1 MNDEIYSDGG
11 FEDISS
17 STVPRTKSS
26 LKAVTENYGN
36 GVFKHLDKIIKA
48 ISFIVALMI
57 LLVFAAVAAVLIML
71 DKIFA
76 VVAVGVFIVG
86 IVLSIIILFLIYAV
100 GHLISQNN
108 EIIRSLYNQKAPLC
122 KGRWMM

>member
-1 MNDEIYSDGG
+1 MADNNEDFM

-17 STVPRTKSS
+17 SSLPKTKSS
-26 LKAVTENYGN
+26 LKAVSQNYGN

-48 ISFIVALMI
+48 ISFIVSIGI
-57 LLVFAAVAAVLIML
+57 LLMFAAVAAVLVML

-76 VVAVGVFIVG
+76 VVAVAVLIVG
-86 IVLSIIILFLIYAV
+86 IILSLVVLFLIYAV

-108 EIIRSLYNQKAPLC
+108 EIIKRL
-122 KGRWMM
+122 

>member
-1 MNDEIYSDGG
+1 MADNNEDFM

-17 STVPRTKSS
+17 SSLPKTKSS
-26 LKAVTENYGN
+26 LKAVSQNYGN

-48 ISFIVALMI
+48 ISFIVSLGI
-57 LLVFAAVAAVLIML
+57 LLMFAAVAAVLVML

-76 VVAVGVFIVG
+76 VVAVAVFIVG
-86 IVLSIIILFLIYAV
+86 IILSLMVLFLIYAV

-108 EIIRSLYNQKAPLC
+108 EILKRL
-122 KGRWMM
+122 

>member
-48 ISFIVALMI
+48 ISFYSGAYDT
-57 LLVFAAVAAVLIML
+57 FGFCCGCRRAY
-71 DKIFA
+71 
-76 VVAVGVFIVG
+76 
-86 IVLSIIILFLIYAV
+86 YA
-100 GHLISQNN
+100 
-108 EIIRSLYNQKAPLC
+108 R
-122 KGRWMM
+122 

>member
-1 MNDEIYSDGG
+1 MADNNEDLM

-17 STVPRTKSS
+17 SSLPKTKSS
-26 LKAVTENYGN
+26 LKAVSQNYGN

-48 ISFIVALMI
+48 ISFIVSIGILMM
-57 LLVFAAVAAVLIML
+57 FAAVAAVLVML

-76 VVAVGVFIVG
+76 VVAVAVFIVG
-86 IVLSIIILFLIYAV
+86 IILSLMVLFLIYAV

-108 EIIRSLYNQKAPLC
+108 EIIKRL
-122 KGRWMM
+122 

>member
-1 MNDEIYSDGG
+1 M

-17 STVPRTKSS
+17 SSLPKTKSS
-26 LKAVTENYGN
+26 LKAVSQNYGN

-48 ISFIVALMI
+48 ISFIVSLGI
-57 LLVFAAVAAVLIML
+57 LLMFAAVAAVLVML

-76 VVAVGVFIVG
+76 VVAVAVFIVG
-86 IVLSIIILFLIYAV
+86 IILSLMVLFLIYAV

-108 EIIRSLYNQKAPLC
+108 EIIKRL
-122 KGRWMM
+122 

>member
-1 MNDEIYSDGG
+1 MADNNEDLM

-17 STVPRTKSS
+17 SSLPKTKSS
-26 LKAVTENYGN
+26 LKAVSQNYGN

-48 ISFIVALMI
+48 ISFIVSLGI
-57 LLVFAAVAAVLIML
+57 LLMFAAVAVVLVML

-76 VVAVGVFIVG
+76 VVAVAVLIVG
-86 IVLSIIILFLIYAV
+86 IILSLMVLFLIYAV

-108 EIIRSLYNQKAPLC
+108 EIIKRL
-122 KGRWMM
+122 

>member
-1 MNDEIYSDGG
+1 MADNNEEYM

-17 STVPRTKSS
+17 SSLPKTKNS
-26 LKAVTENYGN
+26 LKTVTQNYGN

-48 ISFIVALMI
+48 ISFIVALGI
-57 LLVFAAVAAVLIML
+57 LLIFAALAAVLVML

-76 VVAVGVFIVG
+76 VVAVAVFIVG
-86 IVLSIIILFLIYAV
+86 IILSIIVLFLIYAV

-108 EIIRSLYNQKAPLC
+108 EIIKRL
-122 KGRWMM
+122 

>member
-1 MNDEIYSDGG
+1 MADNNEDLM

-17 STVPRTKSS
+17 SSLPKTKNS
-26 LKAVTENYGN
+26 LKAVSQNYGN

-48 ISFIVALMI
+48 ISFIVSIGI
-57 LLVFAAVAAVLIML
+57 LLMFAAVAAVLVML

-76 VVAVGVFIVG
+76 VVAVAVFIVG
-86 IVLSIIILFLIYAV
+86 IILSLMVLFLIYAV

-108 EIIRSLYNQKAPLC
+108 EILKRL
-122 KGRWMM
+122 

>member
-1 MNDEIYSDGG
+1 MADNNEDLM

-17 STVPRTKSS
+17 SSLPKTKNS
-26 LKAVTENYGN
+26 LKAVSQNYGN

-48 ISFIVALMI
+48 ISFIVSIGI
-57 LLVFAAVAAVLIML
+57 LLVFAAVAAVLVML

-76 VVAVGVFIVG
+76 VVAVVVFIVG
-86 IVLSIIILFLIYAV
+86 IILSLMVLFLIYAV

-108 EIIRSLYNQKAPLC
+108 EILKRL
-122 KGRWMM
+122 

>member
-1 MNDEIYSDGG
+1 MADNNEDFM

-17 STVPRTKSS
+17 SSLPKTKSS
-26 LKAVTENYGN
+26 LKAVSQNYGN

-48 ISFIVALMI
+48 ISFIVSLGI
-57 LLVFAAVAAVLIML
+57 LLMFAAVAAVLVML

-76 VVAVGVFIVG
+76 VVAVAVFIVG
-86 IVLSIIILFLIYAV
+86 IILSLIVLFLIYAV

-108 EIIRSLYNQKAPLC
+108 EIIKRL
-122 KGRWMM
+122 

>member
-71 DKIFA
+71 
-76 VVAVGVFIVG
+76 VR
-86 IVLSIIILFLIYAV
+86 FLP
-100 GHLISQNN
+100 LW
-108 EIIRSLYNQKAPLC
+108 RSGYLLWALC
-122 KGRWMM
+122 SR

>member
-1 MNDEIYSDGG
+1 MNDEIYSDEG

-17 STVPRTKSS
+17 STLPKTKSS

-36 GVFKHLDKIIKA
+36 GVFRHRDKIIKA

-76 VVAVGVFIVG
+76 IVAVGVFIVG

-108 EIIRSLYNQKAPLC
+108 EIIRRL
-122 KGRWMM
+122 

>member
-1 MNDEIYSDGG
+1 MADNNEEFM

-17 STVPRTKSS
+17 STTPKSKNS

-36 GVFKHLDKIIKA
+36 GVFKNLDKIIKA
-48 ISFIVALMI
+48 ISFIVAIGI
-57 LLVFAAVAAVLIML
+57 LLIFAAVAVVLVML

-76 VVAVGVFIVG
+76 VVSVAVFIVG
-86 IVLSIIILFLIYAV
+86 IIIALISLFLIYAI

-108 EIIRSLYNQKAPLC
+108 EIIKRL
-122 KGRWMM
+122 

>member
-1 MNDEIYSDGG
+1 MDDNFYTDQG

-17 STVPRTKSS
+17 SSLPHTKSS
-26 LKAVTENYGN
+26 MRAITQNYGN

-48 ISFIVALMI
+48 ISFIVAI
-57 LLVFAAVAAVLIML
+57 AALLLFAAVGIVLVML

-76 VVAVGVFIVG
+76 VVAVAVFIVG
-86 IVLSIIILFLIYAV
+86 IILSVISLFLIYAI

-108 EIIRSLYNQKAPLC
+108 EIIKKL
-122 KGRWMM
+122 

>member
-1 MNDEIYSDGG
+1 MNNNNNDLF

-17 STVPRTKSS
+17 SSVPKTKSS
-26 LKAVTENYGN
+26 LKAATQNYGN

-48 ISFIVALMI
+48 ISFIVALGI
-57 LLVFAAVAAVLIML
+57 LLAFTAIAAVLIML

-86 IVLSIIILFLIYAV
+86 IILSIISLFLIYAT

-108 EIIRSLYNQKAPLC
+108 EIIKLIKRL
-122 KGRWMM
+122 

>member
-1 MNDEIYSDGG
+1 MADNNEDLM

-17 STVPRTKSS
+17 SSLPKTKSS
-26 LKAVTENYGN
+26 LKAVSQNYGN

-48 ISFIVALMI
+48 ISFIVSIGI
-57 LLVFAAVAAVLIML
+57 LLMFAAVAAVLVML

-76 VVAVGVFIVG
+76 VVAVAVLIVG
-86 IVLSIIILFLIYAV
+86 IILSLMVLFLIYAV

-108 EIIRSLYNQKAPLC
+108 EIIKRL
-122 KGRWMM
+122 

>member
-1 MNDEIYSDGG
+1 M

-17 STVPRTKSS
+17 SSLPKTKSS
-26 LKAVTENYGN
+26 LKAVSQNYGN

-48 ISFIVALMI
+48 ISFIVSLGI
-57 LLVFAAVAAVLIML
+57 LLMFAAVAAVLVML

-76 VVAVGVFIVG
+76 VVAVAVFIVG
-86 IVLSIIILFLIYAV
+86 IILSLIVLFLIYAV

-108 EIIRSLYNQKAPLC
+108 EIIKRL
-122 KGRWMM
+122 

>member
-1 MNDEIYSDGG
+1 MSDSNNDDLF

-17 STVPRTKSS
+17 SSIPKSKSGLKTVTQ
-26 LKAVTENYGN
+26 NYGN

-48 ISFIVALMI
+48 ISFIVAIGI
-57 LLVFAAVAAVLIML
+57 LLIFTAVAAVLIML

-76 VVAVGVFIVG
+76 IIAVAVFIVG
-86 IVLSIIILFLIYAV
+86 IILSIIFLFLIYAV

-108 EIIRSLYNQKAPLC
+108 EIIKRL
-122 KGRWMM
+122 

>member
-1 MNDEIYSDGG
+1 MADNNEEFL

-17 STVPRTKSS
+17 STIPKSKSS
-26 LKAVTENYGN
+26 LKTVTENYGN

-48 ISFIVALMI
+48 ISFIVAIGI
-57 LLVFAAVAAVLIML
+57 LLIFAAIAVVLVML

-76 VVAVGVFIVG
+76 VVSVAVFIVG
-86 IVLSIIILFLIYAV
+86 IILALISLFLIYAV

-108 EIIRSLYNQKAPLC
+108 EIMKRL
-122 KGRWMM
+122 

>member
-57 LLVFAAVAAVLIML
+57 LLVFAAVAAVLI
-71 DKIFA
+71 
-76 VVAVGVFIVG
+76 VG

-108 EIIRSLYNQKAPLC
+108 EIIRRL
-122 KGRWMM
+122 

>member
-1 MNDEIYSDGG
+1 MADNNEDLM

-17 STVPRTKSS
+17 SSLPKTKNS
-26 LKAVTENYGN
+26 LKAVSQNYGN

-48 ISFIVALMI
+48 ISFIVSIGI
-57 LLVFAAVAAVLIML
+57 LLVFAAVAAVLVML

-76 VVAVGVFIVG
+76 VVAVAVFIVG
-86 IVLSIIILFLIYAV
+86 IILSLMVLFLIYAV

-108 EIIRSLYNQKAPLC
+108 EILKRL
-122 KGRWMM
+122 

>member
-1 MNDEIYSDGG
+1 M

-17 STVPRTKSS
+17 SSLPKTKNS
-26 LKAVTENYGN
+26 LKAVSQNYGN

-48 ISFIVALMI
+48 ISFIVSIGI
-57 LLVFAAVAAVLIML
+57 LLMFAAVAAVLVML

-76 VVAVGVFIVG
+76 VVAVAVFILG
-86 IVLSIIILFLIYAV
+86 IILSLMVLFLIYAV

-108 EIIRSLYNQKAPLC
+108 EIIKRL
-122 KGRWMM
+122 

>member
-1 MNDEIYSDGG
+1 MADNNEDLM

-17 STVPRTKSS
+17 SSLPKTKSS
-26 LKAVTENYGN
+26 LKAVSQNYGN

-48 ISFIVALMI
+48 ISFIVSLGI
-57 LLVFAAVAAVLIML
+57 LLMFAAVAAVFVML

-76 VVAVGVFIVG
+76 VVAVVVLIVG
-86 IVLSIIILFLIYAV
+86 IILSLMVLFLIYAV

-108 EIIRSLYNQKAPLC
+108 EIIKRL
-122 KGRWMM
+122 

>member
-1 MNDEIYSDGG
+1 MTDNNEEFL

-17 STVPRTKSS
+17 SSIPKSKSS

-36 GVFKHLDKIIKA
+36 GIFKNLDRIIKA
-48 ISFIVALMI
+48 ISFIVAIAI
-57 LLVFAAVAAVLIML
+57 LLIFAAIAVVLVML

-76 VVAVGVFIVG
+76 VVSVAVFIVG
-86 IVLSIIILFLIYAV
+86 IILALISLFLIYAV

-108 EIIRSLYNQKAPLC
+108 EIIKRL
-122 KGRWMM
+122 

>member
-1 MNDEIYSDGG
+1 MADNNEDLM

-17 STVPRTKSS
+17 SSLPKTKSS
-26 LKAVTENYGN
+26 LKAVSQNYGN

-48 ISFIVALMI
+48 ISFIVSLGI
-57 LLVFAAVAAVLIML
+57 LLMFAAVAAVLVML

-76 VVAVGVFIVG
+76 VVAVAVFIVG
-86 IVLSIIILFLIYAV
+86 IILSLMVLFLIYAV

-108 EIIRSLYNQKAPLC
+108 EILKRL
-122 KGRWMM
+122 

>member
-1 MNDEIYSDGG
+1 MADNNEDFM

-17 STVPRTKSS
+17 SSLPKTKSS
-26 LKAVTENYGN
+26 LKAVYQNYGN

-48 ISFIVALMI
+48 ISFIVSIGI
-57 LLVFAAVAAVLIML
+57 LLMFAAVAAVLVML

-76 VVAVGVFIVG
+76 VVAVAVLIVG
-86 IVLSIIILFLIYAV
+86 IILSLMVLFLIYAV

-108 EIIRSLYNQKAPLC
+108 EIIKRL
-122 KGRWMM
+122 

>member
-1 MNDEIYSDGG
+1 MDDNFYTDQG

-17 STVPRTKSS
+17 SSIPHTKSS
-26 LKAVTENYGN
+26 IKSVTQNYGN

-48 ISFIVALMI
+48 ISFIVSI
-57 LLVFAAVAAVLIML
+57 GVLLLFAAISIVLVML

-76 VVAVGVFIVG
+76 VVAVGVFILG
-86 IVLSIIILFLIYAV
+86 IILSIILLFLIYAI

-108 EIIRSLYNQKAPLC
+108 EIIKKL
-122 KGRWMM
+122 